1 MQHDTLLFQ
10 TFVLMSIANMFNCR
24 VLPAK
29 MERELNV
36 VSHIF
41 GNYWFLIIVLAEL
54 NIQVA
59 MTGYPWI
66 CIIFGTTPM
75 TFEMQMTALGCAI
88 GSLLVGLFTKLTP
101 FDWTRVY
108 GAKDFGAPPKSI
120 NDLFDKLK
128 GAEDT
133 MFKRSATRDLMN
145 EWMKQFNSDL

>member
-75 TFEMQMTALGCAI
+75 TF
-88 GSLLVGLFTKLTP
+88 
-101 FDWTRVY
+101 
-108 GAKDFGAPPKSI
+108 
-120 NDLFDKLK
+120 
-128 GAEDT
+128 
-133 MFKRSATRDLMN
+133 
-145 EWMKQFNSDL
+145 